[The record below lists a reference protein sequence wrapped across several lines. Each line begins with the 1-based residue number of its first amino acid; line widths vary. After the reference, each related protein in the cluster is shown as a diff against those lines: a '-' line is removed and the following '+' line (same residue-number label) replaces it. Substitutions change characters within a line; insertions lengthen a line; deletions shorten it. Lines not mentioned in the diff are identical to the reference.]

1 MSERFFL
8 LIMMLGGVV
17 FLTLGLRLEAPF
29 AYDPLGP
36 RAFPVSLGGGLTLL
50 CLFSMPGARQS
61 TLVCQTRVLRLLLA
75 MIFYLLAFQSLG
87 FMPATAI
94 TAYIIARRIGC
105 TWMQGLLTGMII
117 SICFYGLFHFLLRVP
132 LPLGAIFRV
141 IG

>member
-1 MSERFFL
+1 MNERFFL
-8 LIMMLGGVV
+8 LLMTLGGVV

-36 RAFPVSLGGGLTLL
+36 RAFPVLLGGGLTLL
-50 CLFSMPGARQS
+50 CVSSLRKARQRALS
-61 TLVCQTRVLRLLLA
+61 FQPRVLRLFLV
-75 MIFYLLAFQSLG
+75 MIFYLLTFQSLG

-94 TAYIIARRIGC
+94 TAYIIARGLGC
-105 TWMQGLLTGMII
+105 TWMEGLLTGMCI
-117 SICFYGLFHFLLRVP
+117 SIFFYGIFHFLLRVP

>member
-1 MSERFFL
+1 MSERLFL
-8 LIMMLGGVV
+8 LVIALGGVV

-36 RAFPVSLGGGLTLL
+36 RAFPVALGGGLTLL
-50 CLFSMPGARQS
+50 CLGSLPRTRQS
-61 TLVCQTRVLRLLLA
+61 TLVFQPRVLRLFLA
-75 MIFYLLAFQSLG
+75 MIFYLLAFQALG

-94 TAYIIARRIGC
+94 TAYIIARGIGC
-105 TWMQGLLTGMII
+105 TWMEGLLTGMSI
-117 SICFYGLFHFLLRVP
+117 SICFYGIFHFLLRVP

>member
-8 LIMMLGGVV
+8 LVLALGGVV

-36 RAFPVSLGGGLTLL
+36 RAFPVLLGGGLTLL
-50 CLFSMPGARQS
+50 CLCSLPRARQS
-61 TLVCQTRVLRLLLA
+61 TLIFQPRVLRLFLA

-94 TAYIIARRIGC
+94 TTYIIARGVGC
-105 TWMQGLLTGMII
+105 TWMEGLLTGMSI
-117 SICFYGLFHFLLRVP
+117 SICFYGIFHFLLRVP
-132 LPLGAIFRV
+132 LPLGTIFRV

>member
-8 LIMMLGGVV
+8 LVIALGGVV

-36 RAFPVSLGGGLTLL
+36 RAFPVALGGGLTLL
-50 CLFSMPGARQS
+50 CLSSLPRTRQS
-61 TLVCQTRVLRLLLA
+61 TLVFQPRVLRLFLV

-87 FMPATAI
+87 FMLATAI
-94 TAYIIARRIGC
+94 TAYIIARGIGC
-105 TWMQGLLTGMII
+105 TWMEGLLTGMSI
-117 SICFYGLFHFLLRVP
+117 SICFYGIFHFLLRVP

>member
-1 MSERFFL
+1 MSERLFL
-8 LIMMLGGVV
+8 LAMALGGVV

-29 AYDPLGP
+29 AYEPLGP
-36 RAFPVSLGGGLTLL
+36 RAFPVALGGGLALL
-50 CLFSMPGARQS
+50 SLLSLPRARQS
-61 TLVCQTRVLRLLLA
+61 KLVLQPRVLRLLLA
-75 MIFYLLAFQSLG
+75 VIFYLLAFQSLG

-94 TAYIIARRIGC
+94 TTYIIARGLGC
-105 TWMQGLLTGMII
+105 TWMEGLLTGMII